1 MKFYLPFWW
10 PDGINTHFDPFSE
23 TVPHKEKV
31 RIWNIYNPPPLDG
44 VLVSRVNVESKPP
57 KNDDIHAALD
67 FKGSIMG
74 DCGAFSYIDEAEP
87 PYDPIE
93 TLGFYEKYG
102 FDIGVTVDH
111 IIVPKYDNEK
121 ENRQELTIK
130 NAKKMFDAWKKKETK
145 LKLLGVVQGW
155 DANSYATASLELAEY
170 GFDYI
175 ALGGLV
181 RESTE
186 NIKKI
191 LENVHDTLQTIYK
204 EKGEKVKIHLFG
216 VARESLFA
224 TMKLTGIHSFDSA
237 GSLRNAWLSAKK
249 NYYLDNVPYCAIRI
263 PKPKD
268 LRGKKKKYVEE
279 HEISED
285 LLLKL
290 EKKALANIREFQ
302 KRKTNLDK
310 VLSAL
315 KEYTS
320 VFTPPKQTDQILNEY
335 RHTLNIRP
343 WELCDCPVCEK
354 IEIDVIIF
362 RMHERNMRRGFH
374 NVYDF
379 YKHFKKWEKEYS
391 PLQKNEDKSQQLKL
405 VEQ

>member
-10 PDGINTHFDPFSE
+10 PDGINSNFDPLSE
-23 TVPHKEKV
+23 TAPYKEKV
-31 RIWNIYNPPPLDG
+31 RIWNIYDPPPLDG

-57 KNDDIHAALD
+57 EKEDIHATLN

-93 TLGFYEKYG
+93 TLDFYEKYG

-111 IIVPKYDNEK
+111 LIVPKYDHEK
-121 ENRQELTIK
+121 ESRQELTIK
-130 NAKKMFDAWKKKETK
+130 NAKKMFNAWKNKKTK

-155 DANSYATASLELAEY
+155 NATSYATAVRELVEY

-191 LENVHDTLQTIYK
+191 IENVHTTLQTTSQ
-204 EKGEKVKIHLFG
+204 EKGVQIKLHLFG
-216 VARESLFA
+216 VAREALFPI
-224 TMKLTGIHSFDSA
+224 MRQTGVYSFDSA

-249 NYYLDNVPYCAIRI
+249 NYYLNNVPYCAIRI
-263 PKPKD
+263 PRPKD
-268 LRGKKKKYVEE
+268 LRGKKKKFVEE
-279 HEISED
+279 HSISKD
-285 LLLKL
+285 SLKKL
-290 EKKALANIREFQ
+290 ENSALRSMRELQRRNFSLDESLKAL
-302 KRKTNLDK
+302 KD
-310 VLSAL
+310 
-315 KEYTS
+315 YTS
-320 VFTPPKQTDQILNEY
+320 LFTPPKKADKLLIEY
-335 RHTLNIRP
+335 RRTLKTRP
-343 WELCDCPVCEK
+343 WELCDCK
-354 IEIDVIIF
+354 ICRDIDIDVIIF

-379 YKHFKKWEKEYS
+379 YKHLKKWEQEYAQDQA
-391 PLQKNEDKSQQLKL
+391 QKLEEKRQQLKL
-405 VEQ
+405 I

>member
-10 PDGINTHFDPFSE
+10 PDGINTHFDPFLE

-74 DCGAFSYIDEAEP
+74 DCGAFSYINEKEP

-93 TLGFYEKYG
+93 TLEFYEKYG

-111 IIVPKYDNEK
+111 LIVPKFDHDK
-121 ENRQELTIK
+121 EYRQELTIK
-130 NAKKMFDAWKKKETK
+130 NAKKMFDVWKNKETK

-155 DANSYATASLELAEY
+155 DANSYATAALELAEY

-191 LENVHDTLQTIYK
+191 LENVYAILQTNSQ
-204 EKGEKVKIHLFG
+204 EKGIQIKIHLFG
-216 VARESLFA
+216 IARESLFA
-224 TMKLTGIHSFDSA
+224 TMKHTGIHSFDSA
-237 GSLRNAWLSAKK
+237 GRLRNAWLSAKK

-279 HEISED
+279 HEISKD
-285 LLLKL
+285 LLVKL
-290 EKKALANIREFQ
+290 EKKALVNVRKFQ
-302 KRKTNLDK
+302 KREITLDE
-310 VLSAL
+310 VLITL
-315 KEYTS
+315 EEYTS
-320 VFTPPKQTDQILNEY
+320 VFTPPKQTGQIINEY
-335 RHTLNIRP
+335 QRTLNVRP
-343 WELCDCPVCEK
+343 WELCDCSLCKK
-354 IEIDVIIF
+354 IGIDIIFF

-391 PLQKNEDKSQQLKL
+391 PPQKKEEKRKQSKL
-405 VEQ
+405 V